1 MKSISTLALIALLF
15 FACKLCNLSGNQNTP
30 APNPTPTPRPM
41 LYAADMIKQQLGSFS
56 LVKHVTR
63 EEMKKT
69 ASGFGVQL
77 LNQANDAGVGQYRS
91 GSGKSALL
99 SVYSFSTEQTA
110 TEVMNQLEQ
119 ESKNKSS
126 RTVILKNTQTDHGK
140 RIEAIGLIG
149 GKIQGMVVWNN
160 GDWFFMTMSDSL
172 SDARS
177 LADAVGY

>member
-1 MKSISTLALIALLF
+1 MKSLSTLALIAMLF
-15 FACKLCNLSGNQNTP
+15 FACKLCDFSGNKNTP
-30 APNPTPTPRPM
+30 PPSPTPTPRPM
-41 LYAADMIKQQLGSFS
+41 LYAADLIKQQLGSYS

-77 LNQANDAGVGQYRS
+77 LNQSSDAGVGQYRS
-91 GSGKSALL
+91 SAGKTALL
-99 SVYSFSTEQTA
+99 SVYSFSSEQTSND
-110 TEVMNQLEQ
+110 VMNQLEQ

-126 RTVILKNTQTDHGK
+126 RTVILKNTPTDHGK

-160 GDWFFMTMSDSL
+160 GFWFFMTMSDSL
-172 SDARS
+172 TDARG

>member
-1 MKSISTLALIALLF
+1 MKSLSTLALIAMLF
-15 FACKLCNLSGNQNTP
+15 FACKLCDFSGNKNTP
-30 APNPTPTPRPM
+30 PPSPTPTPRPM
-41 LYAADMIKQQLGSFS
+41 LYAADLIKQQLGSYS

-77 LNQANDAGVGQYRS
+77 LNQSSDAGVGQYRS
-91 GSGKSALL
+91 ETGKTALL
-99 SVYSFSTEQTA
+99 SVYSFSSEQTS
-110 TEVMNQLEQ
+110 TDVMNQLEQ
-119 ESKNKSS
+119 ESKNRSS
-126 RTVILKNTQTDHGK
+126 RTVILKNTPTDHGK

-160 GDWFFMTMSDSL
+160 GYWFFMTMSDSL
-172 SDARS
+172 TDARS

>member
-1 MKSISTLALIALLF
+1 MKAISTLALIAMLF
-15 FACKLCNLSGNQNTP
+15 FACKLCNFTGNQNTP
-30 APNPTPTPRPM
+30 PPRPTPTPRPM
-41 LYAADMIKQQLGSFS
+41 LYAADLIKQQLGSFS

-91 GSGKSALL
+91 ETGKTVLL
-99 SVYSFSTEQTA
+99 SVYSFSSERTA
-110 TEVMNQLEQ
+110 TDVMDQLEQ
-119 ESKNKSS
+119 ESKQRGSK
-126 RTVILKNTQTDHGK
+126 TVIIKNTPTDHGK
-140 RIEAIGLIG
+140 RIEAIGLIS
-149 GKIQGMVVWNN
+149 GKVQGMVVWNN
-160 GDWFFMTMSDSL
+160 GYWFFMTLADNL

>member
-30 APNPTPTPRPM
+30 PPRPTPTPRPM
-41 LYAADMIKQQLGSFS
+41 LYAADMIKQQLGSFT

-63 EEMKKT
+63 EEMKKS

-77 LNQANDAGVGQYRS
+77 LNQSNDAGVGQYRS
-91 GSGKSALL
+91 DAGKTVLL
-99 SVYSFSTEQTA
+99 SVYSFSSEQTA
-110 TEVMNQLEQ
+110 STVMDQLEQ
-119 ESKNKSS
+119 ESKQRGS
-126 RTVILKNTQTDHGK
+126 RTIIIKNTQTDHGK
-140 RIEAIGLIG
+140 RVEAIGVIG
-149 GKIQGMVVWNN
+149 GKVQGMVVWNN
-160 GDWFFMTMSDSL
+160 GDWFFMTLADSL

>member
-1 MKSISTLALIALLF
+1 MKSISTLALIAVLF

-30 APNPTPTPRPM
+30 PPRPTPTPRPM

-77 LNQANDAGVGQYRS
+77 LNQSNDAGVGQYRS
-91 GSGKSALL
+91 DADKTVLL
-99 SVYSFSTEQTA
+99 SVYSFSSEQTA
-110 TEVMNQLEQ
+110 STVMDQLEQ
-119 ESKNKSS
+119 ESKQRSS
-126 RTVILKNTQTDHGK
+126 RTIIIKNTQTDHGK
-140 RIEAIGLIG
+140 RIEAIGVIG
-149 GKIQGMVVWNN
+149 GKVQGMVVWNN
-160 GDWFFMTMSDSL
+160 GDWFFMTLADSL

>member
-77 LNQANDAGVGQYRS
+77 LNQSNDAGVGQYRS
-91 GSGKSALL
+91 TAGKTVLL
-99 SVYSFSTEQTA
+99 SVYSFSSAQTA
-110 TEVMNQLEQ
+110 TNVMDQLEE
-119 ESKNKSS
+119 ESKQRGSK
-126 RTVILKNTQTDHGK
+126 TIIIKNTPTDHGK
-140 RIEAIGLIG
+140 RLEAIGVIG
-149 GKIQGMVVWNN
+149 GKVQGMVVWNN
-160 GDWFFMTMSDSL
+160 GYWFFMTLADNL